1 MVAIAQQQQQSRRF
15 PLAGHKVLY
24 PAVFASI
31 LLHVLI
37 FSYNGT
43 VINTSQ
49 SSRTLRVLLNK
60 PRPARPWVI
69 NQDNSYM
76 PVEKPVSR
84 LAKVIP
90 DEVSLQQ
97 PEPTIAAPVT
107 RQLPHPQEPSTLN
120 SGWGLYRHVISA
132 IGKGAFTKTLSQRT
146 LSQRTFSVDDL
157 PMHADSGPDY
167 QVRPSLLPVMVS
179 QARVFETID
188 QQGFAMVKTSDGFG
202 NVICMQERG
211 DWSDWGISFKGAA
224 DKMRNPR
231 LMYRLNKAQC
241 GHLR

>member
-1 MVAIAQQQQQSRRF
+1 MAVIAQQQSRRF
-15 PLAGHKVLY
+15 PLTGHQVLY
-24 PAVFASI
+24 PAVIASI

-37 FSYNGT
+37 FSYNPT

-49 SSRTLRVLLNK
+49 SRRTLSVLLNK
-60 PRPARPWVI
+60 PLSEGARVSDQE
-69 NQDNSYM
+69 NRFV
-76 PVEKPVSR
+76 PVDKPVPR
-84 LAKVIP
+84 KTWVVP
-90 DEVSLQQ
+90 DEASLQQ
-97 PEPTIAAPVT
+97 LETVIAAPVMQKPP
-107 RQLPHPQEPSTLN
+107 RQQRPSAPK
-120 SGWGLYRHVISA
+120 SGWQMYRQA
-132 IGKGAFTKTLSQRT
+132 IMTIRKGAFTPSPFQRI

-157 PMHADSGPDY
+157 AMHADSGADY

-188 QQGFAMVKTSDGFG
+188 RLGFAMVKTTDGFG

-224 DKMRNPR
+224 DKMRNPS